1 MQEKLVILLHSDDLT
16 HPSYAVLTSPAT
28 VTNVVEHA
36 DPDVLSD
43 IAKDRAVIVIVP
55 SEDVLITTVTLP
67 KMNRS
72 RLLQAIPYAL
82 EEQII
87 DDVESMHFAAG
98 DYRANEALPVVVVTR
113 TKMSEWLALL
123 HSWGIMPDSMIPSVF
138 ALPLSAG
145 NWTAQVN
152 QVAMVRTG
160 ESSGFA
166 CDIDNLDEML
176 TLALAVNETPQ
187 TILLESS
194 RSQPLTLT
202 LPVTI
207 DQHQVTATHLLEVMA
222 TQAAVAAPV
231 NLLQADYQNKKTRQM
246 PKLTSLLKIG
256 VYMLAA
262 WLLMLFLYPVV
273 SFAILDKRAAAIKD
287 QIAVIYKRQFPSA
300 SSVVAPRERM
310 QQKLN
315 KLSSDFGENHLLFMM
330 ANVGKGLAK
339 SSGVTLK
346 RMDYQSNVMTLEIT
360 AASSEI
366 FSTFTD
372 ALMQQGLKVKQQ
384 NANLNGARVNA
395 TLQIE

>member
-1 MQEKLVILLHSDDLT
+1 MQEKLVILLHADDLT
-16 HPSYAVLTSPAT
+16 RPSYAVLASPAT
-28 VTNVVEHA
+28 VTNVVQHA
-36 DPDVLSD
+36 NPDVLSE

-55 SEDVLITTVTLP
+55 SEDVLLTTVTLP

-98 DYRANEALPVVVVTR
+98 DYRANEALPVAVVTR
-113 TKMSEWLALL
+113 TKMSEWLDLL
-123 HSWGIMPDSMIPSVF
+123 HSWGVMPDSMIPSVF
-138 ALPLSAG
+138 ALPVSAG
-145 NWTAQVN
+145 NWTAQVS
-152 QVAMVRTG
+152 QVAMVRID
-160 ESSGFA
+160 ENSGFA

-176 TLALAVNETPQ
+176 ALALAVNEAPRM
-187 TILLESS
+187 ILLDECDT
-194 RSQPLTLT
+194 QPLILT
-202 LPVTI
+202 VPVTVE
-207 DQHQVTATHLLEVMA
+207 QHQVTASQLLEVMA
-222 TQAAVAAPV
+222 AQVAVAAPV
-231 NLLQADYQNKKTRQM
+231 NLLQGDYQNKKTRRM
-246 PKLTSLLKIG
+246 PKLTSVLKVG
-256 VYMLAA
+256 VYMLAF
-262 WLLMLFLYPVV
+262 WLFMLFLYPVV
-273 SFAILDKRAAAIKD
+273 SFAILDKRAATIKD

-315 KLSSDFGENHLLFMM
+315 KLSSDFGENRLLFMM

-346 RMDYQSNVMTLEIT
+346 RMDYQSNVMTLELS

-372 ALMQQGLKVKQQ
+372 ALMQQGLRVKQQ